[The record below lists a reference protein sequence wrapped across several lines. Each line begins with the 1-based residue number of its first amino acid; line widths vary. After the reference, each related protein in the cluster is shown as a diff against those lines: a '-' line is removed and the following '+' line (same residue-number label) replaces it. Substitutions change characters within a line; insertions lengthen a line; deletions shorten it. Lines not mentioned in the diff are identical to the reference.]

1 MQTIKIISN
10 VSYNSD
16 EFFEAT
22 VKRLEANGVIDWCY
36 WIRHDADTD
45 ETKPHIHFVLKPSAR
60 LDTQKLREQFKEID
74 LSHPTEPL
82 CCTKR
87 WFSTNS
93 MEDWLL
99 YGVHD
104 VAYLA
109 SKGQTRKH
117 HYGFE
122 DIKSTD
128 PDGLRQ
134 DWNMIDRSKYDRLQI
149 LFEAAQR
156 QIPFGLLVQM
166 GRVPIPQ
173 RAQWEMQYNSLLALV
188 HSEDCMRVLSHE
200 VDMMTGELLYVD
212 NPNDDSEQ
220 KEGD

>member
-22 VKRLEANGVIDWCY
+22 VQRLYKARIIDWCY
-36 WIRHDADTD
+36 WVRHEADTD

-60 LDTQKLREQFKEID
+60 LDTQALREQFKEVD
-74 LSHPTEPL
+74 LHNPTQPL
-82 CCTKR
+82 CCTTR
-87 WFSTNS
+87 WFFTNS

-99 YGVHD
+99 YAVHD

-117 HYGFE
+117 HYGYT
-122 DIKSTD
+122 DLKSTD

-149 LFEAAQR
+149 LFEAAQMD
-156 QIPFGLLVQM
+156 IPFGLLVQM

-173 RAQWEMQYNSLLALV
+173 RAQWEQQYNSLLHLV
-188 HSEDCMRVLSHE
+188 SNPNCMRVLSHE
-200 VDMMTGELLYVD
+200 VDMMTGEKLTETID
-212 NPNDDSEQ
+212 TKSDT
-220 KEGD
+220 EGR